1 MKDSPSVA
9 AHVAQIH
16 SEREPL
22 EQLQLQETLHRQSPS
37 ADQIYQL
44 K

>member
-1 MKDSPSVA
+1 MNDSPSVA
-9 AHVAQIH
+9 VHVAQIH
-16 SEREPL
+16 SEGGPL
-22 EQLQLQETLHRQSPS
+22 EQLQLQEILHMQSPL